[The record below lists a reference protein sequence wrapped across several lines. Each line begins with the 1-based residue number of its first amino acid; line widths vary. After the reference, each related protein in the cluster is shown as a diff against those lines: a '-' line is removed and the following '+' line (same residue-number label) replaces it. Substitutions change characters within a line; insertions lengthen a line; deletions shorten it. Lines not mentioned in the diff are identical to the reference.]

1 MGIGGYMMKLSKYII
16 MFSSILLL
24 TGCNFGE
31 STEEKLSN
39 ILTEIYDLEADYRDV
54 QKELA
59 ETETKEQANFQQ
71 MMELTKDQKEELT
84 SMVED
89 TATLL
94 DARLALVEKE
104 AASLN
109 ATSDG
114 ISKLT
119 TLISETKEASDKE
132 SLKQMETTLKER
144 IAAYEELTYNYN
156 ELATKQ
162 QDLYNM
168 LVDDSADVT
177 SIQEQVQVVNKHN
190 ELVKES
196 VQKFNEATKRVNEV
210 KDDVLT
216 SLQKDEK

>member
-1 MGIGGYMMKLSKYII
+1 MKLRKYII

-84 SMVED
+84 TMVED

-104 AASLN
+104 AASLK

-144 IAAYEELTYNYN
+144 IAAYEELTNNYN

-168 LVDDSADVT
+168 LVDDTAEVT

-190 ELVKES
+190 ELVQES

-210 KDDVLT
+210 KDEVLT
-216 SLQKDEK
+216 SLQKDEI